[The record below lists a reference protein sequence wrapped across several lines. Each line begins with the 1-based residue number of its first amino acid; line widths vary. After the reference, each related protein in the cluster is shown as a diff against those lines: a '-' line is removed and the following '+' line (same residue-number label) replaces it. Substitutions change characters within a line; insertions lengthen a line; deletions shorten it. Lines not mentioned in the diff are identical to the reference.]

1 MKPPHRG
8 MSDSRS
14 IIPYENGSDAALPAL
29 PNAPRSSIPVPPIV
43 DAAGKAA
50 RFAWRE
56 FFEASLANRYT
67 RKNYVYAVM
76 RFLSWADKQGLQ
88 LLDIMPGDVGLY
100 LGQLKAAPARS
111 RKCSTASAEKPL
123 ATPTKK
129 LHLAALRGF
138 FDCLVHRHVIAINP
152 AATARTE
159 RYAIIEGKTPHIP
172 PRQAEQLLA
181 SIQTT
186 MTIDAP
192 ASPGQPPERNVVP
205 DLVGL
210 RDKAVLSVLVY
221 TAARVG
227 AVAKLTLEDLR
238 DDGTQ
243 YTLRFAE
250 KGGKAREIPVRHDLE
265 RLLLAYIQAA
275 GITEGPLFR
284 TTKRK
289 TGILTGKSMT
299 AIDMC
304 RMMKRR
310 LKEAGLPTHYSPHS
324 FRVTTITD
332 LLEQKEVSLEE
343 VQYLAGHADPRTT
356 RLYDRSGRKV
366 TRNLVER
373 ISIDLES
380 NRKPEGLK

>member
-1 MKPPHRG
+1 

-14 IIPYENGSDAALPAL
+14 IIPYQAAAVALLRSARSALPA
-29 PNAPRSSIPVPPIV
+29 PPIV
-43 DAAGKAA
+43 KDAGNAA
-50 RFAWRE
+50 RIAWRE
-56 FFEASLANRYT
+56 FFEASIANRHT
-67 RKNYVYAVM
+67 RKNYVYAVV
-76 RFLSWADKQGLQ
+76 RFLSWAEENGLQ

-100 LGQLKAAPARS
+100 LGQLKAAQPRG
-111 RKCSTASAEKPL
+111 RKRRAAGEEKPL

-138 FDCLVHRHVIAINP
+138 FDCLVHRHVVAINP

-159 RYAIIEGKTPHIP
+159 RYAVIEGKTPHIP
-172 PRQAEQLLA
+172 PKQAAQLLA
-181 SIQTT
+181 SIPTS
-186 MTIDAP
+186 MLIEAP
-192 ASPGQPPERNVVP
+192 GSPGQTGAEVEVP
-205 DLVGL
+205 DLVGV
-210 RDKAVLSVLVY
+210 RDKATLSVLVY

-227 AVAKLTLEDLR
+227 AVAKLTLNDLR
-238 DDGTQ
+238 HDGTQ

-265 RLLLAYIQAA
+265 TLLLAYIEAA
-275 GITEGPLFR
+275 GIAGGPLFP
-284 TTKRK
+284 TTAGK
-289 TGILTGKSMT
+289 TGKLTGRPMT
-299 AIDMC
+299 AIDIC

-310 LKEAGLPTHYSPHS
+310 LKDAGLSTHYSPHS

-332 LLEQKEVSLEE
+332 LLEQKDVSLED

-373 ISIDLES
+373 ISIEMDS
-380 NRKPEGLK
+380 THPCKPEGPR